1 MKVKKNVLA
10 ALLLIETAILIIV
23 LYNSQR
29 KNSEVVESA
38 EDAYYR
44 EMSELMD
51 DYLSQRLSEGYN
63 YVEEELLRETSPD
76 GGYTLVITR
85 IAEPDFP
92 FGDDHLKVKL
102 FEVTAKSIDSYSATF
117 KADVSNDGAPAAYQI
132 EWLEDGVQVAL
143 IGSEQPTAYY
153 ILPFKKR
160 NE

>member
-1 MKVKKNVLA
+1 MKVKKNILVT
-10 ALLLIETAILIIV
+10 LLLIETAILLAV
-23 LYNSQR
+23 LLNSQQ
-29 KNSEVVESA
+29 KNSEI
-38 EDAYYR
+38 
-44 EMSELMD
+44 MD
-51 DYLSQRLSEGYN
+51 DYLSMMLSVRMMLSASYDE
-63 YVEEELLRETSPD
+63 VELLRETSPD
-76 GGYTLVITR
+76 GGYTLLITR

-92 FGDDHLKVKL
+92 FGDDHLEVKL
-102 FEVTAKSIDSYSATF
+102 FEVTPEPCYHYCATF

>member
-1 MKVKKNVLA
+1 MATKNQKL
-10 ALLLIETAILIIV
+10 
-23 LYNSQR
+23 QR
-29 KNSEVVESA
+29 KS
-38 EDAYYR
+38 
-44 EMSELMD
+44 D

-63 YVEEELLRETSPD
+63 YVEEELLRDTSPD

-102 FEVTAKSIDSYSATF
+102 FEVIPDLIYYYRATF
-117 KADVSNDGAPAAYQI
+117 KEDVSNDGAPAAYQI

-143 IGSEQPTAYY
+143 IGSEQPTAYC

-160 NE
+160 KE